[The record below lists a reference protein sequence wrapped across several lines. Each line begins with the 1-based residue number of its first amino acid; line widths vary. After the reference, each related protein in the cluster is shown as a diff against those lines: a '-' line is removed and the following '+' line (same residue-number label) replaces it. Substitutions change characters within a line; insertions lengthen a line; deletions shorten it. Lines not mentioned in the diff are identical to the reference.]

1 MGIGAIGGALL
12 GSAGGSLLG
21 GLFGDNGQEEAAQ
34 KNAALMREIIS
45 GFREESV
52 QNQLFYREARRL
64 YGERTDD
71 VLADLGRAEAEMRGS
86 SREAQRG
93 VAGRGAQTQAAVTQ
107 NLTSRG
113 LTGSTIAANAQR
125 GVASDTSRGIAGIQQ
140 QEGSLLAGLN
150 QQRAG
155 VRAGLLRDEAELGLR
170 EQQSRYQIQRERLG
184 FLSGI
189 EFQAQPS
196 GLSGLLGSI
205 GALGGFALGGGFGG
219 GGSGSGGFGSVPGSS
234 GTFSGFPVFDNVT

>member
-1 MGIGAIGGALL
+1 MPIGPIGGALL
-12 GSAGGSLLG
+12 GNLGGSLLG
-21 GLFGDNGQEEAAQ
+21 GLFGDDGQDRANQ
-34 KNAALMREIIS
+34 MNAAMMQQVLN
-45 GFREESV
+45 GYREESV

-64 YGERTDD
+64 YGERTDE

-93 VAGRGAQTQAAVTQ
+93 VAARGAQTQGAVTQ

-125 GVASDTSRGIAGIQQ
+125 GVASDVSRGIAGIQQ

-155 VRAGLLRDEAELGLR
+155 VRSGLLRDEAELGLR
-170 EQQSRYQIQRERLG
+170 EQQSRYQIQRDRLG
-184 FLSGI
+184 FMGGVQH
-189 EFQAQPS
+189 QAQPD

-205 GALGGFALGGGFGG
+205 GSLGGFALGGGFGG
-219 GGSGSGGFGSVPGSS
+219 GGGGGFGSVPGSS
-234 GTFSGFPVFDNVT
+234 GTYSGFANFGNIA